1 MFRLEEHGTDIIDSL
16 LTHTPP
22 LPLECDSGHPEGE
35 TTRLGGDVGSVAER
49 FWDEREHVPR
59 PVAEGDPHQLVF
71 RAFVPHAISGWVP
84 TFDEETWRGVDAAQD
99 AVRALEADH
108 TQGSAAPAEWLLRR
122 AESAASS
129 TIEGVRPSAR
139 RLARAEAQLSLWQV
153 QPRSQDSEAL
163 RNIEATEHALRI
175 GSAPGPVT
183 MDDIFSIHRALMGE
197 DHPAAG
203 QIRSGQNWIGSGFE
217 STPLNAQFVPP
228 PPEAV
233 PALMDDLV
241 ECINAPVSGPLVHT
255 AVVHAQFE
263 AIHPFADG
271 NGRTGRALIHLM
283 LRRSGLTASCTLPI
297 SASLA
302 RRRDDYIRALNSSC
316 TVCSPNDPLRSAAA
330 AEWTRLLS
338 SAAIEASYY
347 ARRIIDHVAAIRHR
361 WLRTMRSLGVRRSN
375 AAVRLIETLPARPV
389 LNADSA
395 AAMLDVD
402 PRTARRS
409 LDLLVTAGILVQRSA
424 GKRNRVFEAVA
435 ITDAFAALAS
445 INAGDSDIHLP
456 PLPDASGSRA
466 EPFDEPN
473 L

>member
-1 MFRLEEHGTDIIDSL
+1 M
-16 LTHTPP
+16 
-22 LPLECDSGHPEGE
+22 
-35 TTRLGGDVGSVAER
+35 GSVAER
-49 FWDEREHVPR
+49 FWDEREHVSR
-59 PVAEGDPHQLVF
+59 PVAEGDPHRLVF

-84 TFDEETWRGVDAAQD
+84 TFDEETWRGVDAAQA

-108 TQGSAAPAEWLLRR
+108 PQDSAAPAEWLLRR

-197 DHPAAG
+197 DHPIAG
-203 QIRSGQNWIGSGFE
+203 QVRSGQNWIGSGFE

-241 ECINAPVSGPLVHT
+241 ECINAPMSGPLVHT

-297 SASLA
+297 SSSLA
-302 RRRDDYIRALNSSC
+302 RRRDDYIRALNSNC
-316 TVCSPNDPLRSAAA
+316 TVSSPNDPLRSAAA

-424 GKRNRVFEAVA
+424 GKRNRVFEAAA

-466 EPFDEPN
+466 EPFDELN

>member
-1 MFRLEEHGTDIIDSL
+1 M
-16 LTHTPP
+16 
-22 LPLECDSGHPEGE
+22 
-35 TTRLGGDVGSVAER
+35 GSVAER

-271 NGRTGRALIHLM
+271 NGRAGRALIHLM